1 MKGVEEEERE
11 ERKGGEDSDGRS
23 WGFVRDKPSGLP
35 ASFSI
40 PPCW

>member
-1 MKGVEEEERE
+1 MKGSKRERETKERE
-11 ERKGGEDSDGRS
+11 EKTATDV
-23 WGFVRDKPSGLP
+23 GFERDKPSGLP